1 MKVKNIVASILLGCL
16 LTCGMVAGENA
27 PIVSEEAKELA
38 IISIEGYS
46 QVQDAAII
54 QDDYT
59 LSLALIVGWSTSE
72 KYGKELGD
80 NFVRLVKTFSPDDPP
95 GKEIG
100 EGIYNYIIG
109 VYYPDESELALGAKV
124 SYADHI
130 TW

>member
-1 MKVKNIVASILLGCL
+1 MIILF
-16 LTCGMVAGENA
+16 
-27 PIVSEEAKELA
+27 
-38 IISIEGYS
+38 
-46 QVQDAAII
+46 
-54 QDDYT
+54 
-59 LSLALIVGWSTSE
+59 LSLLFCWSTSE